1 MKTNYQIND
10 SVTIT
15 KLGMF
20 YKLPGKVLSNN
31 TDTKFMP
38 LTVILDNN
46 LGVWSFK
53 YADVEPTGKEKPSFK
68 ADVMPWEQPEKKDS
82 IDNLTVATKPAKRP
96 YSKRGDKTK
105 KEVKPK
111 RKYERRIKS

>member
-20 YKLPGKVLSNN
+20 YKLHGKVLSNN

-46 LGVWSFK
+46 LGVWSFN
-53 YADVEPTGKEKPSFK
+53 YADVELTGKEKPSFK

-82 IDNLTVATKPAKRP
+82 IDNLTVATKPAKRAYNKKP
-96 YSKRGDKTK
+96 KNQPK
-105 KEVKPK
+105 KEK
-111 RKYERRIKS
+111 RKYTRRIK